1 MSLAMYAS
9 PYDSPPTLLSDDFEK
24 NAKVKKTS
32 RPKTQKNY
40 SEKVNDV
47 LMSINSDNLAD
58 YNEPHQPE
66 TIETEDTVIIEE
78 LKTNNKQNINNIS
91 NFHKNIVPSYN
102 EVKPRYENFQNIPN
116 DHNDVL
122 VDKVNY
128 IIGLLEN
135 QQDEKTHNIIEDLII
150 YALLGCFIIF
160 IIDKFVSVGKYV
172 R

>member
-9 PYDSPPTLLSDDFEK
+9 PYDSPPTLLTDEFEK
-24 NAKVKKTS
+24 NDKKIKKTS
-32 RPKTQKNY
+32 RPRTQKNH

-47 LMSINSDNLAD
+47 LLSINDDNLAD
-58 YNEPHQPE
+58 YEGPVEN
-66 TIETEDTVIIEE
+66 TEDTVLIEE
-78 LKTNNKQNINNIS
+78 LKNNNKQHINNIA
-91 NFHKNIVPSYN
+91 NFQKNIVPSYN
-102 EVKPRYENFQNIPN
+102 EIKPKYENFQNTREP
-116 DHNDVL
+116 DVL
-122 VDKVNY
+122 IDKVNY

>member
-9 PYDSPPTLLSDDFEK
+9 PYDSPPTLISEEFEK
-24 NAKVKKTS
+24 NDKKVKKTS
-32 RPKTQKNY
+32 RPRTQKNY

-47 LMSINSDNLAD
+47 LLSINDDTLAD
-58 YNEPHQPE
+58 FDYTP
-66 TIETEDTVIIEE
+66 TENTDDTVAIEE
-78 LKTNNKQNINNIS
+78 IKNNNRQQVNGVA
-91 NFHKNIVPSYN
+91 NFQKNIVPSYN
-102 EVKPRYENFQNIPN
+102 EIKPKYENFQNVREP
-116 DHNDVL
+116 DVL
-122 VDKVNY
+122 IDKVNY